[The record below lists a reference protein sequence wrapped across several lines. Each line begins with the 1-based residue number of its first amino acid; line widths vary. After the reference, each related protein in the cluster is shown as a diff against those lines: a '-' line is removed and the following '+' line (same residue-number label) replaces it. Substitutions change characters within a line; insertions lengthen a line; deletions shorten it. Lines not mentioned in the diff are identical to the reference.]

1 METTQHASG
10 SHISQF
16 SIFMANKSGRLLELT
31 NLLSDHNIIIV
42 ALTILDT
49 ADSAIVRLVLDDPER
64 ARTIFQ
70 EHFLPFTETPLVA
83 VELPNGA
90 ESLRD
95 VLRALWQAE
104 CNIYFT
110 YSFITHPEDK
120 PILALHVEDEDI
132 ACTVLRQHHFK
143 LLTQDDISR

>member
-1 METTQHASG
+1 METTQRSAG
-10 SHISQF
+10 AHISQF

-31 NLLSDHNIIIV
+31 NLLSDHQIIIV

-49 ADSAIVRLVLDDPER
+49 ADSAIVRIVLNDPER
-64 ARTIFQ
+64 ARAIFQ
-70 EHFLPFTETPLVA
+70 EHFLPYTETPVVA

-110 YSFITHPEDK
+110 YSFITRPENK
-120 PILALHVEDEDI
+120 PVLALHVDDEEI
-132 ACTVLRQHHFK
+132 ACNVLRQHHFK
-143 LLTQDDISR
+143 LLTQDDITR

>member
-1 METTQHASG
+1 METTQRASATP
-10 SHISQF
+10 ITQF

-31 NLLSDHNIIIV
+31 NLLTDHHITIV

-49 ADSAIVRLVLDDPER
+49 ADSAIVRVILNDPER

-70 EHFLPFTETPLVA
+70 EHLLPHTETPIVA
-83 VELPNGA
+83 VELPKGA

-95 VLRALWQAE
+95 VLTALWQAE

-110 YSFITHPEDK
+110 YPFITRSEDK
-120 PILALHVEDEDI
+120 PILALHVDDEEI
-132 ACTVLRQHHFK
+132 ACNVLRQHQFR
-143 LLTQDDISR
+143 LLSQEDITR